1 VNPRL
6 RAFRKRGPA
15 PDEMPFL
22 DHLEE
27 LRWRIIWS
35 LVAVVVGTV
44 VGWFI
49 VTRLDVLGLL
59 IAPIVPLLGDEKLGY
74 LSPTDPFFITLR
86 LALTVGVLLALPI
99 VIHQIWIFLSPA
111 LLPREKK
118 AIVPALYF
126 GLFLFLLGVTAAYF
140 VVLPLMFQFFAQFQQ
155 ASLQQTI
162 VVGAYLSVVVR
173 TLLAFGVAFELPV
186 VILVLSVLGVF
197 DTAKLRK
204 GRRWALV
211 LITIGASLVTP
222 GDILTTFFLMG
233 PMLILYEVG
242 ILMARAVER
251 RSPVE
256 PDAEEPA
263 EWAGA

>member
-1 VNPRL
+1 MKMF
-6 RAFRKRGPA
+6 AFRKRGEG

-44 VGWFI
+44 VGWFL
-49 VTRLDVLGLL
+49 VNHFDVLGIL
-59 IAPIVPLLGDEKLGY
+59 IAPIVPLLGDGKLGY

-99 VIHQIWIFLSPA
+99 IVHQIWIFLSPA
-111 LLPREKK
+111 LMPQEKR

-140 VVLPLMFQFFAQFQQ
+140 VVLPIMFKFFAQFQQ
-155 ASLQQTI
+155 ESLEQTI
-162 VVGAYLSVVVR
+162 VIGAYMSVVVR
-173 TLLAFGVAFELPV
+173 TLLAFGIAFELPV
-186 VILVLSVLGVF
+186 VILVLSVLGIVNT
-197 DTAKLRK
+197 TALRK

-211 LITIGASLVTP
+211 GITIGASLVTP
-222 GDILTTFFLMG
+222 GDILTTFFLMV
-233 PMLILYEVG
+233 PLLLLYELG
-242 ILMARAVER
+242 ILMAAMVER
-251 RSPVE
+251 RARARA
-256 PDAEEPA
+256 AEEEQP
-263 EWAGA
+263 EGWAGA

>member
-1 VNPRL
+1 
-6 RAFRKRGPA
+6 
-15 PDEMPFL
+15 MPFL

-44 VGWFI
+44 VGWVI
-49 VTRLDVLGLL
+49 VTRLNVLGIL
-59 IAPIVPLLGDEKLGY
+59 IAPIVPLLGDGKLGY

-86 LALTVGVLLALPI
+86 LAVTVGVLLALPVI
-99 VIHQIWIFLSPA
+99 VHQVWVFLSPA

-155 ASLQQTI
+155 ASLEQTI
-162 VVGAYLSVVVR
+162 VIGAYLSVVVR

-186 VILVLSVLGVF
+186 LILVLAVLGIV
-197 DTAKLRK
+197 DTEKLRK

-211 LITIGASLVTP
+211 FITIGASLLTP
-222 GDILTTFFLMG
+222 GDILTTFFLMA
-233 PMLILYEVG
+233 PLLVLYEVG
-242 ILMARAVER
+242 ILMARLVER
-251 RSPVE
+251 RARSDREADE
-256 PDAEEPA
+256 PT

>member
-1 VNPRL
+1 
-6 RAFRKRGPA
+6 
-15 PDEMPFL
+15 MPFL

-49 VTRLDVLGLL
+49 VTRLNVLGLL
-59 IAPIVPLLGDEKLGY
+59 ISPIEPLLGDGKLGY

-99 VIHQIWIFLSPA
+99 IIHQIWIFLSPA

-126 GLFLFLLGVTAAYF
+126 GLFLFVLGVTAAYF
-140 VVLPLMFQFFAQFQQ
+140 VVLPIMFNFFAQFQQ
-155 ASLQQTI
+155 DSLEQTI
-162 VVGAYLSVVVR
+162 VIGAYLSVVVR

-186 VILVLSVLGVF
+186 VILVLAVLGIV

-233 PMLILYEVG
+233 PLLLLYEVG
-242 ILMARAVER
+242 ILLSRMVER
-251 RSPVE
+251 RARST
-256 PDAEEPA
+256 ASEEDPS
-263 EWAGA
+263 EWAGAG